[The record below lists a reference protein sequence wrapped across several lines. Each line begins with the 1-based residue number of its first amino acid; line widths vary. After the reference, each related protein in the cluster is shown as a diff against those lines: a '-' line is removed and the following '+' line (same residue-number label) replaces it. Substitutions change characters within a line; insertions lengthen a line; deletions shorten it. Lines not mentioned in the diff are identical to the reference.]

1 MWVHTLMC
9 ERIRYN
15 YTMEFDITT
24 QWNRWVCT
32 SIKLSILGYAM
43 ESVYLPPAQERRF
56 NSIDFQH
63 MRRKFGQKSSYFR
76 KSYSFPIHH
85 ARTNVFHNWPAN
97 SFRSPLHH
105 NIALSADSNFW
116 NMSFVMRIPMSS
128 RPRSCS
134 PELPGMY
141 GDQTHGRPRLHWA
154 ESAMTEA
161 YIRLRHQDTAMAPPV
176 ADVRNA
182 YWKTPNMQT
191 IKQVHN
197 SDKLPWMDNTLIYRR
212 LNPVAQDRMQWQL
225 CLSQPRFVPAARNCL
240 G

>member
-63 MRRKFGQKSSYFR
+63 MRRIFGQKSSYFR

-105 NIALSADSNFW
+105 NIAHTANTPRYGYWCHLWQTFEL
-116 NMSFVMRIPMSS
+116 RIVGLPPYKPSS
-128 RPRSCS
+128 MFS
-134 PELPGMY
+134 
-141 GDQTHGRPRLHWA
+141 
-154 ESAMTEA
+154 
-161 YIRLRHQDTAMAPPV
+161 
-176 ADVRNA
+176 
-182 YWKTPNMQT
+182 T
-191 IKQVHN
+191 I
-197 SDKLPWMDNTLIYRR
+197 WMDSTLIYPM
-212 LNPVAQDRMQWQL
+212 LNLV
-225 CLSQPRFVPAARNCL
+225 V
-240 G
+240 

>member
-63 MRRKFGQKSSYFR
+63 MRRIFGQKSSYFR

-116 NMSFVMRIPMSS
+116 NMSFVMRTPMSS

-154 ESAMTEA
+154 ESARTEVH
-161 YIRLRHQDTAMAPPV
+161 IQLTHQDTATGATCGRHSNCV
-176 ADVRNA
+176 L
-182 YWKTPNMQT
+182 
-191 IKQVHN
+191 
-197 SDKLPWMDNTLIYRR
+197 SDSHHTNHQACSVLYGWI
-212 LNPVAQDRMQWQL
+212 
-225 CLSQPRFVPAARNCL
+225 AR
-240 G
+240 